1 MICDPIR
8 DPVRDPI
15 CDPIRSDLVLSGLIK
30 SDPDFVGAVNSKS
43 F

>member
-8 DPVRDPI
+8 DPVR
-15 CDPIRSDLVLSGLIK
+15 DPIRSDLVLSGLIK

-43 F
+43 L